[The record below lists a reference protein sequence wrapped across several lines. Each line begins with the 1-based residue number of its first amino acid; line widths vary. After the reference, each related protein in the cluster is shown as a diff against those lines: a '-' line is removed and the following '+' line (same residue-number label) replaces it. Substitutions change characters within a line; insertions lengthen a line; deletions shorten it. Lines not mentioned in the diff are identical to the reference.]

1 MWIGSFYFILFYFPL
16 AYFASRYSYDSNN
29 NLSRSTRRT
38 DGGQSWKNVKRI
50 VLVPTAGTKYEP
62 TGTFLVI
69 QYVVRTAFEMEKYYV
84 LVRKQP
90 KHALS
95 LVARVP

>member
-38 DGGQSWKNVKRI
+38 DGGQSWKNVERI
-50 VLVPTAGTKYEP
+50 VPYLPPVQSTSTMVSKRY
-62 TGTFLVI
+62 FLDLATN
-69 QYVVRTAFEMEKYYV
+69 QYHTVHFLRTSTDN
-84 LVRKQP
+84 
-90 KHALS
+90 KH
-95 LVARVP
+95 